1 MICRS
6 NKSSTDSEPNKSLKA
21 PISVGAFLYTSL
33 IHHFLLAYPTLLDTL
48 PSKRYSLP
56 MENNLKDIV
65 VIYHA
70 NCTDGFGAAYAAW
83 KKFGDTASYI
93 PLKTQVEIDL
103 DLKDKEVYVVDYS
116 FVAEVDAKVRA
127 EAKSLVVIDHHQS
140 AEAVVTAHP
149 SNVFDQSHSGAVL
162 AWQYFHPGTEV
173 PELLLYVEDHDIW
186 KFMLPANIEF
196 NAALR
201 EYKRD
206 FLIWDELISNLA
218 RPEFR
223 ESFIKTGATIKNFE
237 EKLVEELLQYKERA
251 RFEGYDIWVLNVSR
265 TYRSILGHK
274 LAKLNEENGG
284 VPLAIVYYRSGGS
297 VSLSLR
303 SEGDI
308 DVAALA
314 QKYGGGGHKH
324 SAGINVASFSELPF
338 EFI

>member
-1 MICRS
+1 M
-6 NKSSTDSEPNKSLKA
+6 TWTT
-21 PISVGAFLYTSL
+21 V
-33 IHHFLLAYPTLLDTL
+33 TLLDTSHL
-48 PSKRYSLP
+48 KRYILA

-116 FVAEVDAKVRA
+116 FIAEVDARVRA

-149 SNVFDQSHSGAVL
+149 GNVFDKSHSGAVL

-173 PELLLYVEDHDIW
+173 PELLLYIEDHDIW
-186 KFMLPANIEF
+186 KFKLPENIEF

-218 RPEFR
+218 KPEFR
-223 ESFIKTGATIKNFE
+223 ESFIKTGSTIKNFE
-237 EKLVEELLQYKERA
+237 ESIVDELLTYKERA
-251 RFEGYDIWVLNVSR
+251 RFEGHEIWVLNISR
-265 TYRSILGHK
+265 RYRSILGNK
-274 LAKLNEENGG
+274 LAELNQASGG
-284 VPLAIVYYRSGGS
+284 VPLSIVYYRYGGS
-297 VSLSLR
+297 VNLSLR
-303 SEGDI
+303 SLGDT
-308 DVAALA
+308 DVAAIA
-314 QKYGGGGHKH
+314 EKYGGGGHKN
-324 SAGINVASFSELPF
+324 SAGIKINNFSELPF